1 MIFEIFS
8 FRIKIKTNTQT
19 KFETKMKK
27 SIFLVMMLLL
37 STFSMTQN
45 KIFPFKIN
53 KVVLD
58 NGLTVLSVP
67 FDSPGIIAYYTVVRA
82 GSRNEVEPG
91 KSGFAH
97 FFEHMMFR
105 GTEKYPEQVYNDIL
119 KRLGADSNAF
129 TTADWTAYHIVAS
142 SDALET
148 IIDIE
153 SDRFMNLKYTEEQFK
168 TEAGA
173 ILGEYN
179 KSASSPFL
187 ALYEKLQDLAFT
199 THTYKHTTIGFLKDI
214 LDMPNQYDYSLKFF
228 DRYYRPENCAI
239 VVVGDFDQNK
249 LIQLVKKY
257 YGNWKRGNYKPEI
270 PVEPPQ
276 TEEKVG
282 HIPWKGKTLPYLAI
296 GYHIPEF
303 STKNVERAA
312 FDLIVELLFSKTAP
326 LYQKLVIEK
335 QWVDF
340 INGDAPDRRDPF
352 LFIIMA
358 RIKNESLIDSVKN
371 EIFNAIEELKTKPV
385 SKKRLDEVKSYLK
398 YSFAMSL
405 DNPNSVAYT
414 VGHYFQ
420 LTGDPESVN
429 ELYALYD
436 KITPQDIMKT
446 AQKYLTPQN
455 RTIVTLTEEKK

>member
-1 MIFEIFS
+1 
-8 FRIKIKTNTQT
+8 
-19 KFETKMKK
+19 MKK
-27 SIFLVMMLLL
+27 LVILLMLSILNLAI
-37 STFSMTQN
+37 SQN

-53 KVVLD
+53 KVVLE

-105 GTEKYPEQVYNDIL
+105 GTDKYPEQVYNDIL

-153 SDRFMNLKYTEEQFK
+153 SDRFMNLKYTVEQFK

-187 ALYEKLQDLAFT
+187 SIYEKLQDLAFT

-214 LDMPNQYDYSLKFF
+214 LDMPNQYDYSLQFF

-249 LIQLVKKY
+249 LIELVKKY
-257 YGNWKRGNYKPEI
+257 YGSWKRGGYKPDI

-282 HIPWKGKTLPYLAI
+282 HIAWKGKTLPYLAI
-296 GYHIPEF
+296 AYHVPEF
-303 STKNVERAA
+303 STKNIERASID
-312 FDLIVELLFSKTAP
+312 FISELLFSKTAP

-340 INGDAPDRRDPF
+340 IQGEAPDRRDPF
-352 LFIIMA
+352 LFVILA
-358 RIKNESLIDSVKN
+358 RIKRNDLIDSVKN

-385 SKKRLDEVKSYLK
+385 SKERLEQVKSYLK

-405 DNPNSVAYT
+405 DNPNSVAYI

-429 ELYALYD
+429 ELYSLYE
-436 KITPQDIMKT
+436 KVTPQDIMR
-446 AQKYLTPQN
+446 AVQKYFTKEN
-455 RTIVTLTEEKK
+455 RTIVTLTEEEK

>member
-1 MIFEIFS
+1 
-8 FRIKIKTNTQT
+8 
-19 KFETKMKK
+19 MKR
-27 SIFLVMMLLL
+27 SIVLLMLLISNL
-37 STFSMTQN
+37 AISQN

-53 KVVLD
+53 KVVLE

-91 KSGFAH
+91 KTGFAH

-179 KSASSPFL
+179 KSASSPL
-187 ALYEKLQDLAFT
+187 LSLYEKLQDLAFT

-214 LDMPNQYDYSLKFF
+214 LDMPNQYDYSLQFF

-239 VVVGDFDQNK
+239 VVVGDFDQKK
-249 LIQLVKKY
+249 LIDLVKKY
-257 YGNWKRGNYKPEI
+257 YGGWKRGNYKPEI

-276 TEEKVG
+276 TEERIG
-282 HIPWKGKTLPYLAI
+282 HIEWKGKTLPYLVI
-296 GYHIPEF
+296 GYRVPEF

-312 FDLIVELLFSKTAP
+312 IDFVSELLFSRTAP

-340 INGDAPDRRDPF
+340 IQGGAPSRRDPF
-352 LFIIMA
+352 LFTILT
-358 RIKNESLIDSVKN
+358 RIKNENLIDSVKDA
-371 EIFNAIEELKTKPV
+371 IFSAIEELKTKPV
-385 SKKRLDEVKSYLK
+385 SKERIEQVKSYLK

-405 DNPNSVAYT
+405 NNPNSVAYV
-414 VGHYFQ
+414 VGNYFQ

-429 ELYALYD
+429 ELYRLYE
-436 KITPQDIMKT
+436 KVTPQDIMNAVK
-446 AQKYLTPQN
+446 KYFTKEN

>member
-1 MIFEIFS
+1 
-8 FRIKIKTNTQT
+8 
-19 KFETKMKK
+19 MKK
-27 SIFLVMMLLL
+27 ITLILMLLL
-37 STFSMTQN
+37 SNLLFSQG

-53 KVVLD
+53 KVVLE

-91 KSGFAH
+91 KTGFAH

-119 KRLGADSNAF
+119 KRLGADFNAF
-129 TTADWTAYHIVAS
+129 TSADWTAYHIVAS

-214 LDMPNQYDYSLKFF
+214 LDMPNQYDYSLQFF

-239 VVVGDFDQNK
+239 VVVGDFDQKK
-249 LIQLVKKY
+249 LIDLIKKY
-257 YGNWKRGNYKPEI
+257 YGKWKRGNFKPEI

-282 HIPWKGKTLPYLAI
+282 HIAWKGKTLPYLMI
-296 GYHIPEF
+296 GYRIPEF
-303 STKNVERAA
+303 STKNVDRAA
-312 FDLIVELLFSKTAP
+312 IDFVSELLFSRTAP

-340 INGDAPDRRDPF
+340 IQGDAPDRRDPF
-352 LFIIMA
+352 LFIIMT
-358 RIKNESLIDSVKN
+358 RIKREDLIDSVKS
-371 EIFNAIEELKTKPV
+371 EIFKAIEELKVKPV
-385 SKKRLDEVKSYLK
+385 SKERLEQVKSYMR

-405 DNPNSVAYT
+405 DNPNSVAYI
-414 VGHYFQ
+414 VGNYFQ

-429 ELYALYD
+429 ELYSLYE
-436 KITPQDIMKT
+436 KVTPQDIMR
-446 AQKYLTPQN
+446 AVQKYFTKEN

>member
-1 MIFEIFS
+1 
-8 FRIKIKTNTQT
+8 
-19 KFETKMKK
+19 MKK
-27 SIFLVMMLLL
+27 SIVLLMLLISNL
-37 STFSMTQN
+37 AVSQN

-53 KVVLD
+53 KVVLE

-91 KSGFAH
+91 KTGFAH

-179 KSASSPFL
+179 KSASNPFL
-187 ALYEKLQDLAFT
+187 PLYEKLQDLAFT

-214 LDMPNQYDYSLKFF
+214 LDMPNQYDYSLQFF

-239 VVVGDFDQNK
+239 VVVGDFDQKK
-249 LIQLVKKY
+249 LIELVKKY
-257 YGNWKRGNYKPEI
+257 YGGWKRGNYKPEI

-276 TEEKVG
+276 MEERVG
-282 HIPWKGKTLPYLAI
+282 HIGWKGKTLPYLAI
-296 GYHIPEF
+296 GYHVPEF
-303 STKNVERAA
+303 STKNIERAA
-312 FDLIVELLFSKTAP
+312 IDFVSELLFSRTAP

-340 INGDAPDRRDPF
+340 IQGGAPSRRDPF
-352 LFIIMA
+352 LFTILT
-358 RIKNESLIDSVKN
+358 RIKNENLIDSVKN

-385 SKKRLDEVKSYLK
+385 SKERLEQIRSYLK

-405 DNPNSVAYT
+405 NNPNTVAYV
-414 VGHYFQ
+414 VGNYFQ

-429 ELYALYD
+429 ELYQLYE
-436 KITPQDIMKT
+436 KVTPQDIMNAVK
-446 AQKYLTPQN
+446 KYFTKEN

>member
-1 MIFEIFS
+1 
-8 FRIKIKTNTQT
+8 
-19 KFETKMKK
+19 MKK
-27 SIFLVMMLLL
+27 ITLILMLLL
-37 STFSMTQN
+37 SNLLFSQG
-45 KIFPFKIN
+45 KIFPFKVN
-53 KVVLD
+53 KVVLE

-91 KSGFAH
+91 KTGFAH

-119 KRLGADSNAF
+119 KRLGADFNAF
-129 TTADWTAYHIVAS
+129 TSADWTAYHIVAS

-214 LDMPNQYDYSLKFF
+214 LDMPNQYDYSLQFF

-239 VVVGDFDQNK
+239 IVVGDFDQKK
-249 LIQLVKKY
+249 LIDLIKKY
-257 YGNWKRGNYKPEI
+257 YGKWKRGNFKPEI

-282 HIPWKGKTLPYLAI
+282 HIAWKGKTLPYLMI
-296 GYHIPEF
+296 GYRIPEF
-303 STKNVERAA
+303 STKNVDRAA
-312 FDLIVELLFSKTAP
+312 IDFVSELLFSRTAP

-340 INGDAPDRRDPF
+340 IQGDAPDRRDPF
-352 LFIIMA
+352 LFIIMT
-358 RIKNESLIDSVKN
+358 RIKREDLIDSVKN
-371 EIFNAIEELKTKPV
+371 EIFKAIEELKVKPV
-385 SKKRLDEVKSYLK
+385 SKERLEQVKSYMR

-405 DNPNSVAYT
+405 DNPNSVAYI
-414 VGHYFQ
+414 VGNYFQ

-429 ELYALYD
+429 ELYSLYE
-436 KITPQDIMKT
+436 KVTPQDIMR
-446 AQKYLTPQN
+446 AVQKYFTKEN

>member
-1 MIFEIFS
+1 
-8 FRIKIKTNTQT
+8 
-19 KFETKMKK
+19 
-27 SIFLVMMLLL
+27 MLLISNL
-37 STFSMTQN
+37 AVSQN

-53 KVVLD
+53 KVVLE

-91 KSGFAH
+91 KTGFAH

-179 KSASSPFL
+179 KSASNPFL
-187 ALYEKLQDLAFT
+187 PLYEKLQDLAFT

-214 LDMPNQYDYSLKFF
+214 LDMPNQYDYSLQFF

-239 VVVGDFDQNK
+239 VVVGDFDQKK
-249 LIQLVKKY
+249 LIELVKKY
-257 YGNWKRGNYKPEI
+257 YGGWKRGNYKPEI

-276 TEEKVG
+276 MEERVG
-282 HIPWKGKTLPYLAI
+282 HIGWKGKTLPYLAI
-296 GYHIPEF
+296 GYHVPEF
-303 STKNVERAA
+303 STKNIERAA
-312 FDLIVELLFSKTAP
+312 IDFVSELLFSRTAP

-340 INGDAPDRRDPF
+340 IQGGAPSRRDPF
-352 LFIIMA
+352 LFTILT
-358 RIKNESLIDSVKN
+358 RIKNENLIDSVKN

-385 SKKRLDEVKSYLK
+385 SKERLEQIRSYLK

-405 DNPNSVAYT
+405 NNPNTVAYV
-414 VGHYFQ
+414 VGNYFQ

-429 ELYALYD
+429 ELYQLYE
-436 KITPQDIMKT
+436 KVTPQDIMNAVK
-446 AQKYLTPQN
+446 KYFTKEN

>member
-1 MIFEIFS
+1 MILLFS
-8 FRIKIKTNTQT
+8 N
-19 KFETKMKK
+19 
-27 SIFLVMMLLL
+27 L
-37 STFSMTQN
+37 STAQN

-53 KVVLD
+53 KVVLE

-214 LDMPNQYDYSLKFF
+214 LDMPNQYDYSLQFF

-249 LIQLVKKY
+249 LIELVKKY
-257 YGNWKRGNYKPEI
+257 YGNWKRRDYKPEI

-276 TEEKVG
+276 TEEKIG

-340 INGDAPDRRDPF
+340 ISGDAPDRRDPF

-358 RIKNESLIDSVKN
+358 RIKNENLIDSVKN

-385 SKKRLDEVKSYLK
+385 SKKRLDEIKSYLK

-405 DNPNSVAYT
+405 DNPNNVAYT

-420 LTGDPESVN
+420 LTGNPESVN

-436 KITPQDIMKT
+436 RVTPEDIMRS
-446 AQKYLTPQN
+446 AQKYLTKEN

>member
-1 MIFEIFS
+1 
-8 FRIKIKTNTQT
+8 
-19 KFETKMKK
+19 MKK
-27 SIFLVMMLLL
+27 ITLILMLLL
-37 STFSMTQN
+37 SNLLFSQG

-53 KVVLD
+53 KVVLE

-91 KSGFAH
+91 KTGFAH

-119 KRLGADSNAF
+119 KRLGADFNAF
-129 TTADWTAYHIVAS
+129 TSADWTAYHIVAS

-214 LDMPNQYDYSLKFF
+214 LDMPNQYDYSLQFF

-239 VVVGDFDQNK
+239 VVVGDFDQKK
-249 LIQLVKKY
+249 LIDLIKKY
-257 YGNWKRGNYKPEI
+257 YGKWKRGNFKPEI

-282 HIPWKGKTLPYLAI
+282 HIAWKGKTLPYLMI
-296 GYHIPEF
+296 GYRIPEF
-303 STKNVERAA
+303 STKNVDRAA
-312 FDLIVELLFSKTAP
+312 IDFVSELLFSRTAP

-340 INGDAPDRRDPF
+340 IQGDAPDRRDPF
-352 LFIIMA
+352 LFIIMT
-358 RIKNESLIDSVKN
+358 RIKREDLIDSVKN
-371 EIFNAIEELKTKPV
+371 EIFKAIEELKVKPV
-385 SKKRLDEVKSYLK
+385 SKERLEQVKSYMR

-405 DNPNSVAYT
+405 DNPNSVAYI
-414 VGHYFQ
+414 VGNYFQ

-429 ELYALYD
+429 ELYSLYE
-436 KITPQDIMKT
+436 KVTPQDIMR
-446 AQKYLTPQN
+446 AVQKYFTKEN

>member
-1 MIFEIFS
+1 
-8 FRIKIKTNTQT
+8 
-19 KFETKMKK
+19 MKK
-27 SIFLVMMLLL
+27 SIVLLMLLISNL
-37 STFSMTQN
+37 AISQN

-53 KVVLD
+53 KVVLE

-91 KSGFAH
+91 KTGFAH

-187 ALYEKLQDLAFT
+187 PLYEKLQDLAFT

-214 LDMPNQYDYSLKFF
+214 LDMPNQYDYSLQFF
-228 DRYYRPENCAI
+228 DRYYRP
-239 VVVGDFDQNK
+239 
-249 LIQLVKKY
+249 
-257 YGNWKRGNYKPEI
+257 
-270 PVEPPQ
+270 
-276 TEEKVG
+276 
-282 HIPWKGKTLPYLAI
+282 
-296 GYHIPEF
+296 
-303 STKNVERAA
+303 
-312 FDLIVELLFSKTAP
+312 
-326 LYQKLVIEK
+326 
-335 QWVDF
+335 
-340 INGDAPDRRDPF
+340 
-352 LFIIMA
+352 
-358 RIKNESLIDSVKN
+358 
-371 EIFNAIEELKTKPV
+371 
-385 SKKRLDEVKSYLK
+385 
-398 YSFAMSL
+398 
-405 DNPNSVAYT
+405 
-414 VGHYFQ
+414 
-420 LTGDPESVN
+420 
-429 ELYALYD
+429 
-436 KITPQDIMKT
+436 
-446 AQKYLTPQN
+446 
-455 RTIVTLTEEKK
+455 

>member
-1 MIFEIFS
+1 MKNF
-8 FRIKIKTNTQT
+8 KTKTHLR
-19 KFETKMKK
+19 KMKR
-27 SIFLVMMLLL
+27 IILAMFLLAGLIH
-37 STFSMTQN
+37 SQS

-53 KVVLD
+53 KVVLE

-105 GTEKYPEQVYNDIL
+105 GTEKYPEQVYNEIL

-214 LDMPNQYDYSLKFF
+214 LDMPNQYEYSLQFF

-239 VVVGDFDQNK
+239 VVVGDFDQEK
-249 LIQLVKKY
+249 LIELVKKY
-257 YGNWKRGNYKPEI
+257 YGKWKRGNYKPEI
-270 PVEPPQ
+270 PKEPPQ
-276 TEEKVG
+276 TEERIG
-282 HIPWKGKTLPYLAI
+282 HIAWKGKTLPYLMI

-303 STKNVERAA
+303 STKNIERASLDIIA
-312 FDLIVELLFSKTAP
+312 ELLFSKTSP

-340 INGDAPDRRDPF
+340 IQGSAQDRRDPF
-352 LFIIMA
+352 LFIVTA
-358 RIKNESLIDSVKN
+358 RIKSEDLIDSVRN
-371 EIFNAIEELKTKPV
+371 EIFKAVEELKTKPV
-385 SKKRLDEVKSYLK
+385 SKKRLEDVKSYMR

-429 ELYALYD
+429 ELYALYE
-436 KITPQDIMKT
+436 KVTPNDIMKS
-446 AQKYLTPQN
+446 ARKYLTKEN

>member
-1 MIFEIFS
+1 
-8 FRIKIKTNTQT
+8 
-19 KFETKMKK
+19 MKK
-27 SIFLVMMLLL
+27 LIVLLMLFISNLAV
-37 STFSMTQN
+37 SQN

-53 KVVLD
+53 KVVLE

-91 KSGFAH
+91 KTGFAH

-179 KSASSPFL
+179 KNASSPL
-187 ALYEKLQDLAFT
+187 LSLYEKLQDLAFT

-214 LDMPNQYDYSLKFF
+214 LDMPNQYDYSLQFF

-239 VVVGDFDQNK
+239 VVVGDFDQKK
-249 LIQLVKKY
+249 LIELVKKY
-257 YGNWKRGNYKPEI
+257 YGGWKRGNYKPEI

-282 HIPWKGKTLPYLAI
+282 HIEWKGKTLPYLVI
-296 GYHIPEF
+296 GYRVPEF

-312 FDLIVELLFSKTAP
+312 IDFVSELLFSRTAP

-340 INGDAPDRRDPF
+340 IQGGAPSRRDPF
-352 LFIIMA
+352 LFTIFT
-358 RIKNESLIDSVKN
+358 RIKNENLIDSVKDA
-371 EIFNAIEELKTKPV
+371 IFNAIEELKTKPV
-385 SKKRLDEVKSYLK
+385 SKERLGQVKSYLK

-405 DNPNSVAYT
+405 NNPNSVAYV
-414 VGHYFQ
+414 VGNYFQ

-429 ELYALYD
+429 ELYQLYERV
-436 KITPQDIMKT
+436 TPQDIMN
-446 AQKYLTPQN
+446 AVRKYFTKEN